1 MTKPHRTGLPK
12 PQRGFITAADVARAA
27 GVSRS
32 AVSRT
37 FTPGASVSQ
46 EVRERVQDA
55 ARAMGY
61 RVNRLA
67 SNLISD
73 ESTLVGVVGSNLSSP
88 FMSRQLDELSRALQ
102 RSGRQ
107 CLLFNAADARDGVE
121 PLIESILEFRV
132 AAIVIMSGAPPS
144 AIIDECLK
152 NGVRVI
158 LVNRQPDEAAGD
170 TVVSD
175 DIHGV
180 GLVADRLL
188 RAGCRKLAVVGSGVP
203 TPSQVRRRQL
213 FASAMAKAGRE
224 VVTWSQGTSTYDSGL
239 EAARSLMPGSG
250 IDGVFCTTDLIALG
264 FLDGARACG
273 LAVPEQVS
281 VMGYDD
287 IAQSAWLAY
296 RLTTIRQ
303 SPVDLASAVV
313 AALARSPDDGPS
325 RAQSLLPVELVER
338 DTVRSGA

>member
-1 MTKPHRTGLPK
+1 MTKPHRTGASKTL
-12 PQRGFITAADVARAA
+12 RGFITAADVARAA

-37 FTPGASVSQ
+37 FTPGASVSDD
-46 EVRERVQDA
+46 VRQRVQDA
-55 ARAMGY
+55 ARALGY

-102 RSGRQ
+102 QSGRQ
-107 CLLFNAADARDGVE
+107 CLLFNAADARNGVE

-158 LVNRQPDEAAGD
+158 LVNRQPDDAAGD

-175 DIHGV
+175 DAHGV
-180 GLVADRLL
+180 RLVAGRLL
-188 RAGCRKLAVVGSGVP
+188 AAGCRKLAVVGSGVP
-203 TPSQVRRRQL
+203 TPSQIRRRELFTAAVRRAR
-213 FASAMAKAGRE
+213 RE
-224 VVTWSQGTSTYDSGL
+224 VVAWSQGASTYDSGL
-239 EAARSLMPGSG
+239 EAARTLMPGSG

-273 LAVPEQVS
+273 LAVPGEVS
-281 VMGYDD
+281 VIGYDD
-287 IAQSAWLAY
+287 IPQSAWLAY

-303 SPVDLASAVV
+303 SPVELASAVV
-313 AALARSPDDGPS
+313 AALARAPDEGAH
-325 RAQSLLPVELVER
+325 RVQSLLPVELVER
-338 DTVRSGA
+338 DTVRGR